1 MSSSRDYPFTFSPNL
16 RDSLGTPDRLNT
28 EIRTAFPSLFDNS
41 IKSRLTY
48 VNDDLL
54 GPGVMMRHSPQPPLP
69 AGTPVGLFAGHV
81 TLDWHR
87 RDITTLPLPTFPIH
101 GVEVRLSIHASAL
114 MRRSPSPITAAL
126 FNHHCNEPTLHST
139 WWLDGQIPCLIALTS
154 RDLYPG
160 DRLSW
165 NFNLHD
171 PTAPYAMTL
180 PQSHIF
186 RRASGIR
193 VHRCTCSMPNDCPSH
208 RMIPAAAP
216 WPSREDS

>member
-1 MSSSRDYPFTFSPNL
+1 LPISLAPLIYTRLPASRLGSAFLTHPPGDPQMSSSRDYPFTFSPNL

-48 VNDDLL
+48 VNDNLL

-69 AGTPVGLFAGHV
+69 AGTPIGLFAGHV

-87 RDITTLPLPTFPIH
+87 RDATTLPLPTIPIH
-101 GVEVRLSIHASAL
+101 GVEVHLSIHASAL

-139 WWLDGQIPCLIALTS
+139 WWLDGQGVKYHASSRSHPATYTPATASPGTS
-154 RDLYPG
+154 TSMTPQP
-160 DRLSW
+160 
-165 NFNLHD
+165 
-171 PTAPYAMTL
+171 PTP
-180 PQSHIF
+180 
-186 RRASGIR
+186 
-193 VHRCTCSMPNDCPSH
+193 
-208 RMIPAAAP
+208 
-216 WPSREDS
+216 